1 MPPENEGK
9 MEERNMVQDHDKE
22 NKLNEEQKEEQETA
36 AENAAKNET
45 VDQDETKNEVH
56 KEDIENGEIA
66 ALKEKIDEL
75 EKKLEEKENRILRL
89 QADFDN
95 YRKRVR
101 NEIDSIK
108 KYRSEAL
115 ATELLGVIDNF
126 ERALEVE
133 VKSEDGKA
141 LLQGVE
147 MVYKSM
153 LEAFKKEGIEA
164 IEAVG
169 KEFNPHEH
177 HAVAQGSDDSKES
190 NIVLEEF
197 QKGYKLKDRVIRP
210 SMVKVNQ

>member
-153 LEAFKKEGIEA
+153 LEAFEKEGIEA